1 MKRGLILGA
10 IVASGLAAACAT
22 QPGATESAAAG
33 AATVAN
39 ATGIATTPMDS
50 PPPGY
55 APASGPGLP
64 GVSPIEHVAGN
75 VYKIFGGGGNTLVFV
90 MSDGV
95 ALVDTK
101 LPNFGEQILAEVRK
115 VTDKPITTVIN
126 THSHPDHVGSNQFF
140 KDQRPTVAVIAQA
153 NSAARMAQATG
164 PFPANPAT
172 RSFDDHMTLGS
183 GNDRIELHYY
193 GPGHTNGD
201 TFVVIPAAKTAMLG
215 DIMAWSMAPLI
226 DPGSGG
232 SAIGAA
238 DTLLKAAAGIKGV
251 DTIVE
256 GHGYINPWS
265 RFVEFANFN
274 KALAEEARKVQA
286 AGGEPKQVVTNLI
299 ASGKWDVFLKDHTLT
314 GLEYGSTGRNRALI
328 NAMVAFQELRGE
340 TPTLLMNLPPD
351 QGYKP

>member
-10 IVASGLAAACAT
+10 IAVSGLAAACAV
-22 QPGATESAAAG
+22 QPTPTESAAAV
-33 AATVAN
+33 AAASN
-39 ATGIATTPMDS
+39 AAVATTAMDS
-50 PPPGY
+50 PPPGFV
-55 APASGPGLP
+55 PASGASPLP

-101 LPNFGEQILAEVRK
+101 LPNFGEAILAEVRK
-115 VTDKPITTVIN
+115 VTDLPVTTIIN
-126 THSHPDHVGSNQFF
+126 THSHPDHIGSNQFF

-172 RSFDDHMTLGS
+172 RSFDDRLTLGS

-193 GPGHTNGD
+193 GPGHTDGD

-226 DPGSGG
+226 DPASGG
-232 SAIGAA
+232 SALGAA
-238 DTLLKAAAGIKGV
+238 ETLQKAAAGIRGV

-265 RFVEFANFN
+265 RFVDFANFN
-274 KALAEEARKVQA
+274 KALADEARKVQA
-286 AGGEPKQVVTNLI
+286 AGGEPKDVVTNLI
-299 ASGKWDVFLKDHTLT
+299 ASGKWNVFLKDHTLT

-340 TPTLLMNLPPD
+340 APTLIMNLPPE
-351 QGYKP
+351 QGYRP

>member
-10 IVASGLAAACAT
+10 IVVSGLTAACVT
-22 QPGATESAAAG
+22 QPGATESEAAVAAAQ
-33 AATVAN
+33 ATD
-39 ATGIATTPMDS
+39 IATTAMDS

-55 APASGPGLP
+55 VPATGPGLG
-64 GVSPIEHVAGN
+64 GVVAIEHVKGN
-75 VYKIFGGGGNTLVFV
+75 VYKIFGGGGNTTVFV

-101 LPNFGEQILAEVRK
+101 VPNMGEAILAEVRK
-115 VTDKPITTVIN
+115 VTDKPITTIIN
-126 THSHPDHVGSNQFF
+126 TNSNPDHVGSNQFF

-172 RSFDDHMTLGS
+172 QSYQDKLTVGS
-183 GNDRIELHYY
+183 GNDRIDLYWF
-193 GPGHTNGD
+193 GPGHTDGD
-201 TFVVIPAAKTAMLG
+201 TFVVFPTAKVMATG

-232 SAIGAA
+232 SALGAA
-238 DTLLKAAAGIKGV
+238 ATLQKAVAGIKGV

-265 RFVEFANFN
+265 RFVDFANFN
-274 KALAEEARKVQA
+274 TALADEARKVQA
-286 AGGEPKQVVTNLI
+286 AGGQPKDVVTNLI
-299 ASGKWDVFLKDHTLT
+299 ASGKWATFLKDHTLT
-314 GLEYGSTGRNRALI
+314 GLEYGSTGQNRALI

-340 TPTLLMNLPPD
+340 APTLIMNLPPE

>member
-1 MKRGLILGA
+1 MKRSLVLGA
-10 IVASGLAAACAT
+10 IVATGLAAACAVQPET
-22 QPGATESAAAG
+22 QSAPPATIGEPEA
-33 AATVAN
+33 VV
-39 ATGIATTPMDS
+39 ATTPMDS

-55 APASGPGLP
+55 TPGGGPGLP
-64 GVSPIEHVAGN
+64 AVSSIEHVKGN
-75 VYKIFGGGGNTLVFV
+75 VYKIFGGGGNTTVFL

-101 LPNFGEQILAEVRK
+101 LPNNGQAILDEVRK
-115 VTDKPITTVIN
+115 ITDLPVTLVIN

-140 KDQRPTVAVIAQA
+140 KDQRPTVEVVAQA
-153 NSAARMAQATG
+153 NSAARMAQASG

-172 RSFDDHMTLGS
+172 SSYDDRMTLGS
-183 GNDRIELHYY
+183 GANQIDLYWF
-193 GPGHTNGD
+193 GPGHTDGD
-201 TFVVIPAAKTAMLG
+201 AFVVFKQDKVMQTG

-232 SAIGAA
+232 SALGAA
-238 DTLLKAAAGIKGV
+238 DTLTKAAATIKGV

-265 RFVEFANFN
+265 RFVDFANFN
-274 KALAEEARKVQA
+274 KALADEARKVQA

-299 ASGKWDVFLKDHTLT
+299 ASGKWATFLKDHTLT
-314 GLEYGSTGRNRALI
+314 GLEYGSTGQNRALI

>member
-22 QPGATESAAAG
+22 QPAVESATVSSASNAA
-33 AATVAN
+33 V
-39 ATGIATTPMDS
+39 ATTAMDS

-101 LPNFGEQILAEVRK
+101 LPNLGEQILAEVRK

-153 NSAARMAQATG
+153 NSAARMAQASG

-172 RSFDDHMTLGS
+172 RTFDDHLALGT

-201 TFVVIPAAKTAMLG
+201 TFVVIPAAKTVMLG

-232 SAIGAA
+232 SAVGVA
-238 DTLLKAAAGIKGV
+238 DTLEKAIAGIKGV

-265 RFVEFANFN
+265 RFVAFAGFN
-274 KALAEEARKVQA
+274 RALVDEAKKANA
-286 AGGEPKQVVTNLI
+286 AGGTPDDVVAALV
-299 ASGKWDVFLKDHTLT
+299 ASGKWGTFLKTTTLT
-314 GLEYGSTGRNRALI
+314 GLEYGSTGRNRAKI
-328 NAMVAFQELRGE
+328 NAIVALQELRGE
-340 TPTLLMNLPPD
+340 TPQLIMNLPPD
-351 QGYKP
+351 QQ

>member
-10 IVASGLAAACAT
+10 IVVSGLAAACAT
-22 QPGATESAAAG
+22 QPGATGGAAVAAAP
-33 AATVAN
+33 AN
-39 ATGIATTPMDS
+39 AAIPTTPMDS

-55 APASGPGLP
+55 VPASGPGLP

-101 LPNFGEQILAEVRK
+101 LPNFGEAILAEVRK
-115 VTDKPITTVIN
+115 VTDKPITTIIN

-140 KDQRPTVAVIAQA
+140 KDHRPTVAVVAQA
-153 NSAARMAQATG
+153 NSAARMGQATG

-172 RSFDDHMTLGS
+172 RTFEDRLTLNS
-183 GNDRIELHYY
+183 GADLIELHYY

-201 TFVVIPAAKTAMLG
+201 AFVVFPAARTAMLG

-232 SAIGAA
+232 SAVGLA
-238 DTLLKAAAGIKGV
+238 DTLEKAVANIKGV
-251 DTIVE
+251 DTVVE

-265 RFVEFANFN
+265 RFVEFAGFN
-274 KALAEEARKVQA
+274 RALVEEAKKVHA
-286 AGGEPKQVVTNLI
+286 AGGTPDDVVAALV
-299 ASGKWDVFLKDHTLT
+299 ASGKWGTFLKTTTLT
-314 GLEYGSTGRNRALI
+314 GLEYGSTGRNRAKI
-328 NAMVAFQELRGE
+328 NAIVALQELRGE
-340 TPTLLMNLPPD
+340 EPQLIMNLPPD
-351 QGYKP
+351 QQ

>member
-232 SAIGAA
+232 SALGAA
-238 DTLLKAAAGIKGV
+238 DTLIKAATGIKGI

-265 RFVEFANFN
+265 RFVDFANFN

-286 AGGEPKQVVTNLI
+286 AGGEPKQVVTKLI
-299 ASGKWDVFLKDHTLT
+299 ASGMWDVFLKDHTLT

>member
-10 IVASGLAAACAT
+10 IAVSGLAAACVT
-22 QPGATESAAAG
+22 QPAADESAAAV
-33 AATVAN
+33 AAASYPVS
-39 ATGIATTPMDS
+39 TTPMDS

-64 GVSPIEHVAGN
+64 GVSAIEHVAGN
-75 VYKIFGGGGNTLVFV
+75 VYKIFGGGGNTVVYV

-101 LPNFGEQILAEVRK
+101 VPNMGEAILAEVRK
-115 VTDKPITTVIN
+115 VTDKPITTIIN

-140 KDQRPTVAVIAQA
+140 KDQRPTVAVIAHA
-153 NSAARMAQATG
+153 NSGARMAQPSG

-172 RSFDDHMTLGS
+172 RTFDDRLTLGS

-201 TFVVIPAAKTAMLG
+201 AFVVFPSAKTAMLG

-232 SAIGAA
+232 SALGAA
-238 DTLLKAAAGIKGV
+238 ATLQKAVAGIKGV

-265 RFVEFANFN
+265 RFVEFAGFN
-274 KALAEEARKVQA
+274 TALADEARKVQA
-286 AGGEPKQVVTNLI
+286 AGGEPKDVVTNLI
-299 ASGKWDVFLKDHTLT
+299 ATGRWATFLKDHTLT

-340 TPTLLMNLPPD
+340 APTLIMNLPPE
-351 QGYKP
+351 QGYRP

>member
-10 IVASGLAAACAT
+10 IVVSGLTAACVT
-22 QPGATESAAAG
+22 QPGATESEAAVAAAQ
-33 AATVAN
+33 ATD
-39 ATGIATTPMDS
+39 IATTAMDS

-55 APASGPGLP
+55 VPATGPGLG

-101 LPNFGEQILAEVRK
+101 LPNFGEAILAEVRK
-115 VTDKPITTVIN
+115 VTDKPITTIIN

-172 RSFDDHMTLGS
+172 QSYQDKLTVGS
-183 GNDRIELHYY
+183 GNDRIDLYWF
-193 GPGHTNGD
+193 GPGHTDGD
-201 TFVVIPAAKTAMLG
+201 TFVVFPTAKVMATG

-232 SAIGAA
+232 SALGAA
-238 DTLLKAAAGIKGV
+238 ATLQKAVAGIKGV

-265 RFVEFANFN
+265 RFVDFANFN
-274 KALAEEARKVQA
+274 TALADEARKVQA
-286 AGGEPKQVVTNLI
+286 AGGQPKDVVTNLI
-299 ASGKWDVFLKDHTLT
+299 ASGKWATFLKDHTLT
-314 GLEYGSTGRNRALI
+314 GLEYGSTGQNRALI

-340 TPTLLMNLPPD
+340 APTLIMNLPPE

>member
-22 QPGATESAAAG
+22 QPGATESPAVAAA
-33 AATVAN
+33 AQATD
-39 ATGIATTPMDS
+39 IATTAMDS

-55 APASGPGLP
+55 VPATGPGLG
-64 GVSPIEHVAGN
+64 GVSPIEHVSGN

-101 LPNFGEQILAEVRK
+101 LPNFGEAILAEVRK

-140 KDQRPTVAVIAQA
+140 KDQQPTVAVIAHA
-153 NSAARMAQATG
+153 NSGARMAQASG

-172 RSFDDHMTLGS
+172 RTYDDRLTLGS
-183 GNDRIELHYY
+183 GADRIELHYY
-193 GPGHTNGD
+193 GPGHTDGD
-201 TFVVIPAAKTAMLG
+201 TFVVIPAARTAMLG

-226 DPGSGG
+226 DPASGG
-232 SAIGAA
+232 SALGAA
-238 DTLLKAAAGIKGV
+238 DTLMKAAAGIQGV

-265 RFVEFANFN
+265 RFVDFANFN
-274 KALAEEARKVQA
+274 KALADEARKVQA
-286 AGGEPKQVVTNLI
+286 AGGEPKDVVTNLI
-299 ASGKWDVFLKDHTLT
+299 ASGKWGVFLKDHTLT
-314 GLEYGSTGRNRALI
+314 GLEYGSTGQNRALI

-340 TPTLLMNLPPD
+340 EPTLIMNLPPD

>member
-22 QPGATESAAAG
+22 QPGATETAAAV
-33 AATVAN
+33 APAQATD
-39 ATGIATTPMDS
+39 IATTAMDS

-55 APASGPGLP
+55 VPATGPGLG

-101 LPNFGEQILAEVRK
+101 LPNFGEAILAEVRK

-172 RSFDDHMTLGS
+172 RSFDDHLTLGS
-183 GNDRIELHYY
+183 GADRIELHYY

-201 TFVVIPAAKTAMLG
+201 TFVVIPAARTVMLG

-232 SAIGAA
+232 SALGAA
-238 DTLLKAAAGIKGV
+238 DTLMKAAAGIKGV

-265 RFVEFANFN
+265 RFVAFANFN
-274 KALAEEARKVQA
+274 KALADEARKVQA
-286 AGGEPKQVVTNLI
+286 AGGEPKDVVSNLI
-299 ASGKWDVFLKDHTLT
+299 ASGKWSVFLKDHTLT

-340 TPTLLMNLPPD
+340 APTLIMNLPPD

>member
-10 IVASGLAAACAT
+10 IVVSGLTAACVT
-22 QPGATESAAAG
+22 QPGATESAAAV
-33 AATVAN
+33 AAAQS
-39 ATGIATTPMDS
+39 ADIATTAMDS

-55 APASGPGLP
+55 VPATGPGLG
-64 GVSPIEHVAGN
+64 GVVAIEHVKDN
-75 VYKIFGGGGNTLVFV
+75 VYKIFGGGGNTTVFV

-101 LPNFGEQILAEVRK
+101 VPNMGEAILAEVRK
-115 VTDKPITTVIN
+115 VTDKPITTIIN

-153 NSAARMAQATG
+153 ASAARMAQASG

-172 RSFDDHMTLGS
+172 QSYQDKLTVGS
-183 GNDRIELHYY
+183 GNDRIDLYWF
-193 GPGHTNGD
+193 GPGHTDGD
-201 TFVVIPAAKTAMLG
+201 TFVVFPTAKVMATG

-232 SAIGAA
+232 SALGAA
-238 DTLLKAAAGIKGV
+238 TTLQKAAAGIKGV

-265 RFVEFANFN
+265 RFVDFANFN
-274 KALAEEARKVQA
+274 SALVDEARKVQA
-286 AGGEPKQVVTNLI
+286 AGGQPKDVVTNLI
-299 ASGKWDVFLKDHTLT
+299 ASGKWGVFLKDHTLT
-314 GLEYGSTGRNRALI
+314 GLEYGSTGQNRALI

-340 TPTLLMNLPPD
+340 APTLIMNLPPD

>member
-10 IVASGLAAACAT
+10 IAATGLAAACVT
-22 QPGATESAAAG
+22 QPGATESTAPAVASSAAV
-33 AATVAN
+33 T
-39 ATGIATTPMDS
+39 TTPMDS

-55 APASGPGLP
+55 APATGPGLP
-64 GVSPIEHVAGN
+64 GVSAIEHVAGN

-101 LPNFGEQILAEVRK
+101 LPNFGEAILAEVRK
-115 VTDKPITTVIN
+115 VTDLPVTTVIN

-140 KDQRPTVAVIAQA
+140 KDQGPTVAVIAQA
-153 NSAARMAQATG
+153 NSAGRMAQASG

-172 RSFDDHMTLGS
+172 RTFDDHLTLGS
-183 GNDRIELHYY
+183 GDDRIELHYY
-193 GPGHTNGD
+193 GPGHTDGD
-201 TFVVIPAAKTAMLG
+201 AFVVFPSARTAMLG

-232 SAIGAA
+232 SAVGAA
-238 DTLLKAAAGIKGV
+238 DTLEKAVAGIEDV

-265 RFVEFANFN
+265 RFVDFAAFN
-274 KALAEEARKVQA
+274 RALVDEAKKANA
-286 AGGEPKQVVTNLI
+286 AGGTPDDVVAALV
-299 ASGKWDVFLKDHTLT
+299 ASGKWGTFLKTTTLT
-314 GLEYGSTGRNRALI
+314 GLEYGSTGRNRAKI
-328 NAMVAFQELRGE
+328 NAIVALQELRGE
-340 TPTLLMNLPPD
+340 EPQLIMNLPPD
-351 QGYKP
+351 QQ